1 MRPARSAH
9 RADGPWYRSTSV
21 PGAILVAPETDP
33 SDLETEQII
42 QVDMSAGNV
51 DATARL
57 VLAAPAM
64 LEALLQL
71 EQWWEAIGSLIFN
84 RSPKTI
90 EHLQCTIAD
99 VSDGGGDTWYLL
111 SDKGAGSSRP
121 LWFT

>member
-21 PGAILVAPETDP
+21 PGAILAAPETDP

-42 QVDMSAGNV
+42 QVDMSAGNA

-71 EQWWEAIGSLIFN
+71 EQWWEEVGSLIFN
-84 RSPKTI
+84 RSPKAM
-90 EHLQCTIAD
+90 EHLRRAIAD
-99 VSDGGGDTWYLL
+99 ATEGGGD
-111 SDKGAGSSRP
+111 A
-121 LWFT
+121 